1 MAKPKKKIEKP
12 IVGIVM
18 GSDSDYPVM
27 EESVKILDHFGI
39 AHEVLVASA
48 HRSPDLTKKYILQAE
63 KRGIKVL
70 IAGAGGAAH
79 LAGVMAA
86 ECILPV
92 IGVPVASSSLQG
104 FDSLLSTVQ
113 MPAGIPVA
121 TMAVGK
127 AGAKNAGVLAAQIIA
142 LNDKKLTE
150 KLHHFKKYLAK
161 EVEIKSK
168 KLQAHH
174 GRNHKS

>member
-1 MAKPKKKIEKP
+1 MVKTKKKAENP

-18 GSDSDYPVM
+18 GSDSDYTIM
-27 EESVKILDHFGI
+27 EESVKILDHFSI

-48 HRSPDLTKKYILQAE
+48 HRSPDLAKKYIRDAE

-113 MPAGIPVA
+113 MPSGIPVA

-142 LNDKKLTE
+142 LNDKKLAE

-174 GRNHKS
+174 GRNH

>member
-1 MAKPKKKIEKP
+1 MVKPKKKAEKP
-12 IVGIVM
+12 VVGIVI

-27 EESVKILDHFGI
+27 EESVKILDHFSI

-48 HRSPDLTKKYILQAE
+48 HRSPDLTKKYIRDAE

-113 MPAGIPVA
+113 MPSGIPVA
-121 TMAVGK
+121 TMAIGK

-142 LNDKKLTE
+142 LNDKKLTD

-168 KLQAHH
+168 KLQARHD
-174 GRNHKS
+174 RNHKT

>member
-1 MAKPKKKIEKP
+1 LVKPKKKAEKP
-12 IVGIVM
+12 VVGIVM

-27 EESVKILDHFGI
+27 EESVKILDHFSI

-48 HRSPDLTKKYILQAE
+48 HRSPDLTKKYIRDAE

-113 MPAGIPVA
+113 MPSGIPVA
-121 TMAVGK
+121 TMAIGK

-142 LNDKKLTE
+142 LNDKKLTD

-168 KLQAHH
+168 KLQARH
-174 GRNHKS
+174 GRNHKT

>member
-1 MAKPKKKIEKP
+1 MAKPKKKAEKP
-12 IVGIVM
+12 VVGIVM

-27 EESVKILDHFGI
+27 EESVKILDHFSI

-48 HRSPDLTKKYILQAE
+48 HRSPDLTRKYICDAE

-113 MPAGIPVA
+113 MPSGIPVA

-174 GRNHKS
+174 GRNHKT